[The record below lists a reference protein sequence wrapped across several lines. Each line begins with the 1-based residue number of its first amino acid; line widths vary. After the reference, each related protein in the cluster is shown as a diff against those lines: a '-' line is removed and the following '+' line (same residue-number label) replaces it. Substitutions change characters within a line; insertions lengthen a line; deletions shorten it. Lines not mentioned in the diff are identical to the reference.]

1 MMRKRGKGRSDRGT
15 GVYAV
20 GGEVYV
26 TEIEDGDEGCRI
38 RWAIRKTYLNPV
50 DPAPVLMQL
59 AESVRSVCQ
68 TYGLTQYTVGVTY
81 AKEECFWYVK
91 SFPVLPAKE
100 LSAAV
105 QWDLALNCPYPDG
118 RFWAGYCPEPDGT
131 VKIAAVDE
139 EHGPEMAARFEA
151 LDMKLSALILLPEE
165 IPFTLGKDKV
175 VLRGEGFLLLPSAA
189 ESLWNEGQIAS
200 LYAALSA
207 LRLMPDAVHFLPEH
221 RRTSHWDWQKIGK
234 GVLSF
239 WLAAVLFLYLLNGW
253 RIQRIEERLAEVN
266 LIWETK
272 GAEWAQ
278 MEKWQ
283 ALQEENAQRDSVLAR
298 LSRERTSWS
307 YIFYT
312 LGVLNVPDVYLTSME
327 MKEDQALYCQGVA
340 ISYESLV
347 EFLDLLEGNRVFF
360 RENPRLEHFEKG
372 EPQGIT
378 FSLRLKF

>member
-68 TYGLTQYTVGVTY
+68 AYGLTQYTVGFTY

-118 RFWAGYCPEPDGT
+118 RFWAGYCLEPDGT

-151 LDMKLSALILLPEE
+151 LDMKLSALTLLPEE

>member
-1 MMRKRGKGRSDRGT
+1 M
-15 GVYAV
+15 
-20 GGEVYV
+20 
-26 TEIEDGDEGCRI
+26 
-38 RWAIRKTYLNPV
+38 
-50 DPAPVLMQL
+50 
-59 AESVRSVCQ
+59 
-68 TYGLTQYTVGVTY
+68 
-81 AKEECFWYVK
+81 
-91 SFPVLPAKE
+91 
-100 LSAAV
+100 

-151 LDMKLSALILLPEE
+151 LDMKLSALTLLPEE
-165 IPFTLGKDKV
+165 LPFTLGKDKV

-360 RENPRLEHFEKG
+360 RESPRLEHFEKG